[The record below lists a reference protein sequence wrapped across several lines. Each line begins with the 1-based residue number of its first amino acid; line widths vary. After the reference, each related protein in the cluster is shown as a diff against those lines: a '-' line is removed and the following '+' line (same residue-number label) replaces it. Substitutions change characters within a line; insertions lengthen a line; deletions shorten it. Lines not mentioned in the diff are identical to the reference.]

1 LYYLPKLRTLDGLE
15 VFSVDKVKAD
25 ILFGHDLTNKKAIFH
40 SFLPEE
46 EFIDRRLFVSEQ
58 IDPESDSDD
67 ERETMENLEHARL
80 LKMTSNLSP
89 SKDITLSSIDGKR
102 TKNEQTYDNLDI
114 LNLASGKVHGLT
126 R

>member
-1 LYYLPKLRTLDGLE
+1 VVNSE
-15 VFSVDKVKAD
+15 DKVKAD
-25 ILFGHDLTNKKAIFH
+25 ILFGHDLASKKNIFH

-80 LKMTSNLSP
+80 LKMTNYLSP
-89 SKDITLSSIDGKR
+89 SKDITLSSINEKR
-102 TKNEQTYDNLDI
+102 TKNEHTYDNMDI

>member
-1 LYYLPKLRTLDGLE
+1 LPKLRTLDGQE
-15 VFSVDKVKAD
+15 VSNVDKVKAD
-25 ILFGHDLTNKKAIFH
+25 ILFGHDLANKKAIFH

-80 LKMTSNLSP
+80 LKMTNYMSP
-89 SKDITLSSIDGKR
+89 SKDLTLSSINEKR
-102 TKNEQTYDNLDI
+102 TKNEHTYDNLDI

>member
-1 LYYLPKLRTLDGLE
+1 LYYLPKLRTLDGQE
-15 VFSVDKVKAD
+15 VNSVDKVKAD
-25 ILFGHDLTNKKAIFH
+25 ILFGHDLMNKKAIFH

-67 ERETMENLEHARL
+67 EKETMDNLEHARL
-80 LKMTSNLSP
+80 MKMTNYP
-89 SKDITLSSIDGKR
+89 ASKDVTLSSINDKR
-102 TKNEQTYDNLDI
+102 TKNENTYDNLDL
-114 LNLASGKVHGLT
+114 LNLASGKMHGLT